1 MNSKLR
7 NLEEKIIECITD
19 QVGDEP
25 DAVALVSVT
34 LSAILIK
41 INKSNGMAKEDF
53 IELME
58 KGWDG
63 IKQEMH

>member
-19 QVGDEP
+19 QVDTE
-25 DAVALVSVT
+25 VNSIILVSVT

>member
-1 MNSKLR
+1 VDAEVNS
-7 NLEEKIIECITD
+7 II
-19 QVGDEP
+19 
-25 DAVALVSVT
+25 LVSIT

-58 KGWDG
+58 KGWGG